1 MHSFPSPCQ
10 THTAPQA
17 RKAPVQD
24 GCRETPPPPAQGG
37 SHLLHFT
44 SQPCYQK
51 KKKKS
56 FSDYNLIEHR
66 YGLGISEGAGTTQLC
81 RGASLDLVL
90 TSSVYSWAQ
99 KDSGDGS
106 KTPNLLREHIRRGCI
121 VGQKILFFFF
131 SFLSYI

>member
-24 GCRETPPPPAQGG
+24 GCRETRPPPLGG

-44 SQPCYQK
+44 SQPCCR
-51 KKKKS
+51 KKS

-66 YGLGISEGAGTTQLC
+66 YGLSISEGAGTTQLC
-81 RGASLDLVL
+81 RGASLNLVL

-99 KDSGDGS
+99 KDSGEGS
-106 KTPNLLREHIRRGCI
+106 KTPDLLREHIRRGCI
-121 VGQKILFFFF
+121 VGQKILFFPLSFL
-131 SFLSYI
+131 FLSYT

>member
-24 GCRETPPPPAQGG
+24 GCRETRPPPHWEVPTFYTSPPNPAAE
-37 SHLLHFT
+37 
-44 SQPCYQK
+44 
-51 KKKKS
+51 KKS

-66 YGLGISEGAGTTQLC
+66 YGLSISEGAGTTQLC
-81 RGASLDLVL
+81 RGASLNLVL

-99 KDSGDGS
+99 KDSGEGS
-106 KTPNLLREHIRRGCI
+106 KTPDLLREHIRRGCI
-121 VGQKILFFFF
+121 VGQKILFFPLSFL
-131 SFLSYI
+131 FLSYT

>member
-44 SQPCYQK
+44 SQPCYK
-51 KKKKS
+51 KKKNH
-56 FSDYNLIEHR
+56 FLIII